1 MSSVIA
7 SSAAIANAAPL
18 RASARAM
25 RAAATPKVQRAV
37 VAAVDADR
45 VATRRAVVASLVAAP
60 ALLKASLARADDEEA
75 VAAAPAEEAPA
86 AAEETPAAVEEVE
99 PVAAPVPQGNDDPLA
114 AYNAAT
120 RTGGNSSTAKA
131 VVANSKP
138 KESGGGGVA
147 GVVGAVGL
155 AGVGFAAFKA
165 GASQPNDDGDDDDD
179 VEYVEEVSAPEPVE
193 EYYEEEEEE
202 APANDFAAKAA
213 AAAAAASAAAATKR
227 EEAAEALAERKAAA
241 AEAKAAKAA
250 AAATKIMTRPGNEG
264 TQIER
269 REEPA
274 PAPAFS
280 ARTVRMPS
288 RDAAGDSDSLL
299 PRGFP
304 SAEDLA
310 ACETAEEKEEV
321 CDKADLLV
329 ERLEAKADSAER
341 FVDGPIVGFFGFLRP
356 NAERNAEK
364 ARAVA
369 EEAASAAAALR
380 KSAKPGPSGAVVGG
394 AIAAVVAAGAAL
406 LLGGD
411 AIAPSGG
418 AAGAP
423 KADRPARVSASSAAK
438 PGLFAAP
445 AVEAS
450 KGPYGVEAAQLVAKV
465 NSGEGDAL
473 AAYEALQRK

>member
-18 RASARAM
+18 RASARAT
-25 RAAATPKVQRAV
+25 RAAATPKVRRAV
-37 VAAVDADR
+37 VAAADADR
-45 VATRRAVVASLVAAP
+45 VASRRAVVASLVAAP
-60 ALLKASLARADDEEA
+60 ALFRASLARADDEEA
-75 VAAAPAEEAPA
+75 VAEAPAEEAPA
-86 AAEETPAAVEEVE
+86 AVDEA
-99 PVAAPVPQGNDDPLA
+99 AAPVEEAAPVAPPSPQGSDDPLA

-138 KESGGGGVA
+138 KESGGGGGVA
-147 GVVGAVGL
+147 GVVGALGL
-155 AGVGFAAFKA
+155 AGAGFAAFKA
-165 GASQPNDDGDDDDD
+165 GASQSDDDDDDD

-193 EYYEEEEEE
+193 EYYEEEEE

-213 AAAAAASAAAATKR
+213 AAAAAASAAAAAKR

-250 AAATKIMTRPGNEG
+250 TAATKIMTRPKEG

-274 PAPAFS
+274 PIPAFS
-280 ARTVRMPS
+280 TKTVRMPS
-288 RDAAGDSDSLL
+288 RASDADPDSLL

-304 SAEDLA
+304 TAEDLA

-341 FVDGPIVGFFGFLRP
+341 FVDGPVVGFFGFLRP

-364 ARAVA
+364 ARAAA
-369 EEAASAAAALR
+369 EEAAAAAAALR
-380 KSAKPGPSGAVVGG
+380 RAAKPGPSGAVVGG
-394 AIAAVVAAGAAL
+394 AIAAIVAAGAAL

-411 AIAPSGG
+411 AVAPSGG
-418 AAGAP
+418 GAP
-423 KADRPARVSASSAAK
+423 KTERAPRVSADKKSASAAK
-438 PGLFAAP
+438 PALFGAP
-445 AVEAS
+445 AVEVN
-450 KGPYGVEAAQLVAKV
+450 KGPYGVEAAELVAKV
-465 NSGEGDAL
+465 NSGQGDAL

>member
-18 RASARAM
+18 RASARAT
-25 RAAATPKVQRAV
+25 RAAATPKVRRAV
-37 VAAVDADR
+37 VAAADADR
-45 VATRRAVVASLVAAP
+45 VASRRAVVASLVAAP
-60 ALLKASLARADDEEA
+60 ALLRASLARADDEEA
-75 VAAAPAEEAPA
+75 VAAAPAEVEEA
-86 AAEETPAAVEEVE
+86 AAPVEDAE
-99 PVAAPVPQGNDDPLA
+99 PVAPPAPQGNDDPLA

-131 VVANSKP
+131 VVANAQP
-138 KESGGGGVA
+138 KESGGGGGVA
-147 GVVGAVGL
+147 GVFGALGL
-155 AGVGFAAFKA
+155 AGAGFAAFKA
-165 GASQPNDDGDDDDD
+165 GASQPGDDDDDD
-179 VEYVEEVSAPEPVE
+179 VEYVEEVSTPEPVE
-193 EYYEEEEEE
+193 EYYEEEEE

-213 AAAAAASAAAATKR
+213 AAAAAASAAAAAKR

-250 AAATKIMTRPGNEG
+250 TAATKIMTRPKEG

-274 PAPAFS
+274 PIPAFS
-280 ARTVRMPS
+280 TKTVRMPS
-288 RDAAGDSDSLL
+288 RASDADPDSLL

-304 SAEDLA
+304 TAEDLA

-341 FVDGPIVGFFGFLRP
+341 FVDGPVVGFFGFLRP

-364 ARAVA
+364 ARAAA
-369 EEAASAAAALR
+369 EEAAAAAAALR
-380 KSAKPGPSGAVVGG
+380 RAAKPGPSGAVVGG
-394 AIAAVVAAGAAL
+394 AIAAIVAAGAAL

-411 AIAPSGG
+411 AVAPSGG
-418 AAGAP
+418 GAP
-423 KADRPARVSASSAAK
+423 KTERAPRVSADKKSASAAK
-438 PGLFAAP
+438 PALFGAP
-445 AVEAS
+445 AVEVN
-450 KGPYGVEAAQLVAKV
+450 KGPYGVEAAELVAKV